1 MVAKT
6 IAPEPARTF
15 VHVFEDED
23 DAKRCDENA
32 SSSFAS
38 RGLSNDW
45 CSAILCNVCVKN
57 NSLSLLVALKKGKQA
72 EALFV
77 CQQVAFKLFF
87 FFVFVFFLA

>member
-6 IAPEPARTF
+6 ITPEPARTF

-32 SSSFAS
+32 SSFAS

-45 CSAILCNVCVKN
+45 CSAIVCNARVKS
-57 NSLSLLVALKKGKQA
+57 NSLSLLAALKKGKQE
-72 EALFV
+72 EASFV
-77 CQQVAFKLFF
+77 CQQVAFKLFLF
-87 FFVFVFFLA
+87 FFFFLA